1 MTQVALEHPGEAPVD
16 GLQPELRGKLRGNS
30 FVWFLAK
37 RLVGALLTLA
47 VVSALIFLAL
57 RVVPGDV
64 ARTVLGRGASQQA
77 VDHLRSQLGLDR
89 PLVVQ
94 YGDWI
99 GGVLQGDLG
108 DSTTALARDNQDPSV
123 WSAIGT
129 PLLNSGYLAAITGIL
144 LVPLGMLLG
153 TWAAVR
159 ERKVADSLISTIS
172 LALGSMPEFL
182 IGTLLVSVFFTW
194 LKLLPPIV
202 NINPGQTPLSHP
214 DALVLPVATLLAVSL
229 SFTVRM
235 VRAGTVEAL
244 QQDYV
249 GMARLNGVKE
259 RRVVFRYALR
269 NALAPSIQAIAQTV
283 AYLAGGIVITESVF
297 NYPGIGRELVQTVSE
312 RDLTTT
318 ADITLILAAFYV
330 VINVVSD
337 FVVVLIVPKLR
348 TSL

>member
-1 MTQVALEHPGEAPVD
+1 MTQVALEHPAEAPAD
-16 GLQPELRGKLRGNS
+16 GLQPEQRAKPRGNS

-37 RLVGALLTLA
+37 RLVGAVLTLA
-47 VVSALIFLAL
+47 VVSILIFLAL

-64 ARTVLGRGASQQA
+64 ARVVLGRAASPQA

-89 PLVVQ
+89 SLVTQ

-99 GGVLQGDLG
+99 GGVLHGDLG
-108 DSTTALARDNQDPSV
+108 DSTTALAHGNQDPSV
-123 WSAIGT
+123 WSAIST
-129 PLLNSGYLAAITGIL
+129 PLLNSVYLAVITVIL
-144 LVPLGMLLG
+144 LIPLGMLLG

-159 ERKVADSLISTIS
+159 ERKTADNLISTIS

-182 IGTLLVSVFFTW
+182 IGTLLVAVFFTG
-194 LKLLPPIV
+194 LNLLPPIV
-202 NINPGQTPLSHP
+202 TINPGQTPLSHP
-214 DALVLPVATLLAVSL
+214 DALILPVATLLAVCL

-244 QQDYV
+244 QQDFV
-249 GMARLNGVKE
+249 GMARLNGIRE

-269 NALAPSIQAIAQTV
+269 NALAPSIQAIAQTT

-297 NYPGIGRELVQTVSE
+297 NYPGIGHQLVQSVSE

-330 VINVVSD
+330 VINVVAD
-337 FVVVLIVPKLR
+337 FAVVLIVPKLR